1 MRVHFAELVLC
12 AIFPALL
19 LSAVPADARML
30 AEGSGVIE
38 AVGDL
43 QRDGVIDS
51 SPGMDVRLH
60 DPLSRAEAL
69 KIILKSQGKYAPELT
84 NIMRNIPELALFP
97 DVEQRAWYAPYV
109 ELAFRYKLVTG
120 YPDGFFRPQGSVK
133 VEEAATMLV
142 RSYGFPAQEASYLS
156 TGDLRNAEGQWF
168 TNALS
173 VLNLRGAILPGSG
186 LRPGQ
191 ALTRGQFFSM
201 VYRFRKG
208 RSGASTVGQQG
219 APQVSP
225 PADAA
230 QGDGPPIRF
239 ASQKNFAIT
248 IPSLG
253 ITDLTVTHP
262 DDPFSSK
269 GVLEPLRN
277 GVGHLFSYPGEGS
290 KMMIYGHS
298 SGYPWDISLYTKI
311 FRTINKMKI
320 GSRVYVTYAGKLY
333 VYQVTGKKAVQADDR
348 TPFEPDD
355 NGEELILYTCWP
367 PDSISQRFI
376 VVAMPVETI
385 ALK

>member
-1 MRVHFAELVLC
+1 MRLHFAELVLC
-12 AIFPALL
+12 AVFLALP
-19 LSAVPADARML
+19 LSAIPASAQNL
-30 AEGSGVIE
+30 AEGSGYME
-38 AVGDL
+38 AVSGL

-51 SPGMDVRLH
+51 SPSMDVRLN

-69 KIILKSQGKYAPELT
+69 KIILKSQSKYASELT

-109 ELAFRYKLVTG
+109 ELGFRSKLVTG
-120 YPDGFFRPQGSVK
+120 YPDGFFRPQRGVK

-142 RSYGFPAQEASYLS
+142 RSYGFPAQEAPYLS
-156 TGDLRNAEGQWF
+156 TDDLRNAEGQWF

-173 VLNLRGAILPGSG
+173 LLNLRGAILPGSS
-186 LRPGQ
+186 LRLGQ
-191 ALTRGQFFSM
+191 ELTRGQFFSM

-219 APQVSP
+219 G
-225 PADAA
+225 
-230 QGDGPPIRF
+230 GDGPPIRF

-348 TPFEPDD
+348 TPFEPDE

-376 VVAMPVETI
+376 VIAMPVETI
-385 ALK
+385 ALRKL

>member
-1 MRVHFAELVLC
+1 MRSNSAVAVLC
-12 AIFPALL
+12 TLFLALP
-19 LSAVPADARML
+19 LSAIPAGAQNL
-30 AEGSGVIE
+30 AEGSGYVE
-38 AVGDL
+38 AVIGL

-60 DPLSRAEAL
+60 DPLSRVEAL

-84 NIMRNIPELALFP
+84 NIMKNLPELALFP

-109 ELAFRYKLVTG
+109 ELAFRSKLVTG
-120 YPDGFFRPQGSVK
+120 YPDGFFRPQRGVK
-133 VEEAATMLV
+133 AEEAATMLV
-142 RSYGFPAQEASYLS
+142 RSYDLATRETPYLS
-156 TGDLRNAEGQWF
+156 TDDLPNMPGQWF

-173 VLNLRGAILPGSG
+173 VLNVRGAILPGSK
-186 LRPGQ
+186 LHPGQ
-191 ALTRGQFFSM
+191 ELTRGQFFSM

-208 RSGASTVGQQG
+208 QPDASTVGQQG
-219 APQVSP
+219 
-225 PADAA
+225 
-230 QGDGPPIRF
+230 GEDGPPIRF

-269 GVLEPLRN
+269 GVLEPLKN

-311 FRTINKMKI
+311 FRTINKMKV

-333 VYQVTGKKAVQADDR
+333 VYQVTGKKAVKANDR
-348 TPFEPDD
+348 TPFEPDE

-376 VVAMPVETI
+376 VIAMPVEAI